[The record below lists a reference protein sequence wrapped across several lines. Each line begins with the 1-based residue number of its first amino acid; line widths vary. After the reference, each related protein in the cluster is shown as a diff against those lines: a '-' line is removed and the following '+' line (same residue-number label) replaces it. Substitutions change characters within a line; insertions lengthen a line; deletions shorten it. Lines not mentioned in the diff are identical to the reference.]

1 MFFGMCN
8 SPVTFQSM
16 MDHILKDEIHKKWA
30 IDYMDDVLIFSK
42 TKEGL
47 KMITK
52 TVLQKLH
59 ENDLYLKLSKCEF
72 CKTKI
77 KYLRMII
84 EEGKVSMGL
93 TKLIGIWEWPEP
105 TTIKQVWSFL
115 GFGNF
120 YQRFIRKYS
129 EVVKPM
135 NELLQKDQQ
144 FEWTPEAQVAFEKL
158 KKWFTKEPVLIM
170 PNHSKPFQIKCN
182 TLKYTPGA
190 VLTQLD
196 INRDR
201 HPCGFILKTFSPTK

>member
-1 MFFGMCN
+1 MEAKYFTKVDIAKAFNNIPIKDGDQGKAAFKTNFGLYEPTVVFFGMCN

-16 MDHILKDEIHKKWA
+16 MDHILKDEIHKKWV
-30 IDYMDDVLIFSK
+30 IDYMDDILIFSK

-93 TKLIGIWEWPEP
+93 TKLIGI
-105 TTIKQVWSFL
+105 
-115 GFGNF
+115 
-120 YQRFIRKYS
+120 
-129 EVVKPM
+129 
-135 NELLQKDQQ
+135 
-144 FEWTPEAQVAFEKL
+144 
-158 KKWFTKEPVLIM
+158 
-170 PNHSKPFQIKCN
+170 
-182 TLKYTPGA
+182 
-190 VLTQLD
+190 
-196 INRDR
+196 
-201 HPCGFILKTFSPTK
+201 